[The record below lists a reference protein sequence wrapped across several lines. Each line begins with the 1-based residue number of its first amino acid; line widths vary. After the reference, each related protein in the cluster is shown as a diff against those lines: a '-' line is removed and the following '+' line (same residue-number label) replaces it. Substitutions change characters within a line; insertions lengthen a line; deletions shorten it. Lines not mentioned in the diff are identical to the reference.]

1 MIKNYFKTTIRFL
14 LKNRTFSFINF
25 IGLSL
30 GTLCC
35 LYILLYLQEQYSY
48 DRWEDR
54 ASDIYRVNTDM
65 KLLGDHHLMS
75 RCSPPIDAGKKR
87 DLPRTEQYAH
97 AFDASIYADD
107 LHLTTHEDRWFYE
120 RKVL

>member
-1 MIKNYFKTTIRFL
+1 MIKNYFKTAIRFL
-14 LKNRTFSFINF
+14 LKNRTFSFINL

-48 DRWEDR
+48 DRWEDH

-65 KLLGDHHLMS
+65 KLLGDRHHM
-75 RCSPPIDAGKKR
+75 A
-87 DLPRTEQYAH
+87 RT
-97 AFDASIYADD
+97 
-107 LHLTTHEDRWFYE
+107 
-120 RKVL
+120 